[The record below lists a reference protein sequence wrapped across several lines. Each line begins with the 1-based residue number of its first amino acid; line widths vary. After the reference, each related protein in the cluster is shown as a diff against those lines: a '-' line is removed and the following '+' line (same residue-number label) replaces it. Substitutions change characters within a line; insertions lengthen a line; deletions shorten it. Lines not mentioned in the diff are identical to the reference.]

1 MFTGI
6 VQELGTVVAVERAR
20 SIARLSVHAPKTAS
34 ELLAGESVAINGVC
48 VSIVQVRQG
57 AMTFEMIPETRRLTN
72 LGKLSVG
79 ARVNVERSLTLSD
92 RLNGHL
98 VLGHVDGVGQVIRR
112 GNTAGQVVLEI
123 RIARALRRYLVPKGP
138 VAVDGVSLTVDDRIS
153 QTTFSVFLIPETL
166 HKTTLGSR
174 RVGDLVNIEVDY
186 FAKLIAQLTQGRH
199 RNG

>member
-6 VQELGTVVAVERAR
+6 VQELGTVLAMPRAGG
-20 SIARLSVHAPKTAS
+20 ITRLNIHAPKTATG
-34 ELLAGESVAINGVC
+34 LLAGESVSINGVC
-48 VSIVQVRQG
+48 VSVVQVRQG
-57 AMTFEMIPETRRLTN
+57 AMTFEMIPETHRLTN

-98 VLGHVDGVGQVIRR
+98 VLGHVDGLGKILRR

-123 RIARALRRYLVPKGP
+123 RIARTLRRYLVPKGS
-138 VAVDGVSLTVDDRIS
+138 VAVDGVSLTVDDRLS
-153 QTTFSVFLIPETL
+153 PTTFSVFLIPETL
-166 HKTTLGSR
+166 HKTTLGFR

-186 FAKLIAQLTQGRH
+186 FAKLLAQLSLH
-199 RNG
+199 R